1 MKAPPVTRP
10 HLWSFLGLVGA
21 LARPPSA
28 SSRVKVC
35 STEHAA
41 RLLFGRVFVCVL
53 CSAAACLC
61 ACVPCVLLVCAWAS
75 SVILAR
81 VGVFRSCVSLLD
93 VRVCV
98 CVCSMCTGL
107 VFCIRRPVIVCGLI
121 NVCICVS
128 TPITGLPPST
138 VSFGRTLM
146 PCPLVCGRA
155 WSSILLNSLLHDCK
169 CIDDHEHL

>member
-1 MKAPPVTRP
+1 MQHGTRGSAFVWARVCLRSLFSGGVPVCLRP
-10 HLWSFLGLVGA
+10 VRVACVCVGLVYYSGA
-21 LARPPSA
+21 
-28 SSRVKVC
+28 C
-35 STEHAA
+35 
-41 RLLFGRVFVCVL
+41 GRVSFMC
-53 CSAAACLC
+53 
-61 ACVPCVLLVCAWAS
+61 
-75 SVILAR
+75 IT
-81 VGVFRSCVSLLD
+81 VGRSF
-93 VRVCV
+93 VCV

>member
-1 MKAPPVTRP
+1 MWERSPAHPVPRPGLRCAARNTR
-10 HLWSFLGLVGA
+10 LGFCLGA
-21 LARPPSA
+21 CLFAFFVQRRRACVLA
-28 SSRVKVC
+28 SRACCLCVRGP
-35 STEHAA
+35 
-41 RLLFGRVFVCVL
+41 RLLFWRVWACFVHVYHCWTFVC
-53 CSAAACLC
+53 
-61 ACVPCVLLVCAWAS
+61 
-75 SVILAR
+75 
-81 VGVFRSCVSLLD
+81 
-93 VRVCV
+93 VCV

-107 VFCIRRPVIVCGLI
+107 VFCIRRPVIVCGLM

-155 WSSILLNSLLHDCK
+155 WSSILLNSLVHDCK